1 AENLRAALAEYTV
14 RDQGARPVGR
24 TVDDAAE
31 VVADLIARLGDLVD
45 PSGWRSRLTSALA
58 AGSRRAYLDTVITTV
73 AWLRDPRTPGNV
85 VTSEGEET
93 RGAEFRRRAAAL
105 ARAWAIAGRSEAVA
119 GLADDAR
126 FYEQVRVWMGKL
138 DAEE

>member
-1 AENLRAALAEYTV
+1 S
-14 RDQGARPVGR
+14 RDWSSDVCSS
-24 TVDDAAE
+24 
-31 VVADLIARLGDLVD
+31 DLG
-45 PSGWRSRLTSALA
+45 
-58 AGSRRAYLDTVITTV
+58 
-73 AWLRDPRTPGNV
+73 
-85 VTSEGEET
+85 TSEGEET

-138 DAEE
+138 DAEERQARGEPVPDDVQRLLNQLMATAVVSGEVVDVYAAAGLPQPRLDRID